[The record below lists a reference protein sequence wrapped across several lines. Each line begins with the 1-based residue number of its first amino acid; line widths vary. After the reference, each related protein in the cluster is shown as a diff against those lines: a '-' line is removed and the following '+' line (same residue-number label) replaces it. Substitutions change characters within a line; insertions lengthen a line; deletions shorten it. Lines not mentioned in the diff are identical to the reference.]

1 MLSKQR
7 RYFFTKGFVCKRHQF
22 HRRCSRKRRQ
32 HHQEHT
38 SHARELHRCLPRSM
52 TTLSRLTSRL
62 SVFKIPLLM
71 SSPSQLMELTPLQE
85 LAQSL
90 VNCERCKLAKLG
102 RSQVVFGVGNPHAS
116 IMFVGEA
123 PGFNED
129 QKGEPFVGAAGKLL
143 NDLLASA
150 GLSRDQ
156 IYIANVIKCRPPNNR
171 DPEQYEVETCKP
183 FLMQQIQLIRPKL
196 VCTLG
201 NWATQTLLER
211 KVGITK
217 VKTQAFYMKN
227 FVIFPLLHP
236 AAALHQGNLLET
248 LKEDFK
254 KLKEFLDRHSK
265 PTQPTNAAST
275 SAAPVLNIESS
286 QPTQMDLFGK

>member
-1 MLSKQR
+1 MPHRFDSLRAGMTLQDLAKSL
-7 RYFFTKGFVCKRHQF
+7 HQ
-22 HRRCSRKRRQ
+22 CQ
-32 HHQEHT
+32 
-38 SHARELHRCLPRSM
+38 
-52 TTLSRLTSRL
+52 
-62 SVFKIPLLM
+62 
-71 SSPSQLMELTPLQE
+71 
-85 LAQSL
+85 
-90 VNCERCKLAKLG
+90 RCKLAKLG
-102 RSQVVFGVGNPHAS
+102 RSQVVFGVGNPRAS

-150 GLSRDQ
+150 NLSRDQ

-171 DPEQYEVETCKP
+171 DPEADEVETCKP
-183 FLMQQIQLIRPKL
+183 FLLQQIQMIRPKL

-217 VKTQAFYMKN
+217 VKAQAFYMKD
-227 FVIFPLLHP
+227 FVLFPLLHP
-236 AAALHQGNLLET
+236 AAALHQGGLLDT

-254 KLKEFLDRHSK
+254 KLKDFLDRHTK
-265 PTQPTNAAST
+265 PEEV
-275 SAAPVLNIESS
+275 AAPLASASS
-286 QPTQMDLFGK
+286 TAQIDQPQPAQMDLF

>member
-1 MLSKQR
+1 MP
-7 RYFFTKGFVCKRHQF
+7 
-22 HRRCSRKRRQ
+22 
-32 HHQEHT
+32 
-38 SHARELHRCLPRSM
+38 ALHS
-52 TTLSRLTSRL
+52 
-62 SVFKIPLLM
+62 
-71 SSPSQLMELTPLQE
+71 PLQQ
-85 LAQSL
+85 LAASL
-90 VNCERCKLAKLG
+90 DHCQRCKLAKLG
-102 RSQVVFGVGNPHAS
+102 RTQVVFGVGNSHAS

-143 NDLLASA
+143 NDLLQSA
-150 GLSRDQ
+150 GLSRDK

-171 DPEQYEVETCKP
+171 DPEPDEVETCKP
-183 FLMQQIQLIRPKL
+183 FLLQQIQMIRPKL

-217 VKTQAFYMKN
+217 VKAQAFYLKD

-236 AAALHQGNLLET
+236 AAALHQGNLLPI

-254 KLKEFLDRHSK
+254 KLKEFLDQHSE
-265 PTQPTNAAST
+265 PPST
-275 SAAPVLNIESS
+275 TAAPATAVTCTLQIDP
-286 QPTQMDLFGK
+286 PTTPAQQMDLFG

>member
-1 MLSKQR
+1 M
-7 RYFFTKGFVCKRHQF
+7 T
-22 HRRCSRKRRQ
+22 
-32 HHQEHT
+32 
-38 SHARELHRCLPRSM
+38 A
-52 TTLSRLTSRL
+52 TTL
-62 SVFKIPLLM
+62 
-71 SSPSQLMELTPLQE
+71 QD
-85 LAQSL
+85 LAKSL
-90 VNCERCKLAKLG
+90 HNCQRCKLAKLG
-102 RSQVVFGVGNPHAS
+102 RTQVVFGVGNPHAS

-150 GLSRDQ
+150 SLSRDQ

-171 DPEQYEVETCKP
+171 DPEPDEVETCKP

-211 KVGITK
+211 RVGITK
-217 VKTQAFYMKN
+217 VKAQAFYMKD

-236 AAALHQGNLLET
+236 AAALHQGNLLDT
-248 LKEDFK
+248 LKDDFK
-254 KLKEFLDRHSK
+254 KLKEFLDRHTK
-265 PTQPTNAAST
+265 PVEPSP
-275 SAAPVLNIESS
+275 SAAAPTAPTLQIDPP
-286 QPTQMDLFGK
+286 QPAQMDLFG